1 MSINLT
7 KGQRIAVGQTNVTV
21 GLGWSPNTG
30 VGEKF
35 DLDCSVFLL
44 DKNKML
50 KTEEHFVFFNNLKSP
65 CGSVQHS
72 GDDTTGMNSAGGDDE
87 QIKIDIST
95 LDPDVTELLFVASI
109 HSGQNFGRVRE
120 SYIRIVDN
128 NDGSEIAKYELD
140 ENFSVERSIEFGR
153 LYKFEG
159 VWKFDASGIGYDE
172 DLSFFV
178 EKYYSG
184 NIVK

>member
-1 MSINLT
+1 M
-7 KGQRIAVGQTNVTV
+7 
-21 GLGWSPNTG
+21 
-30 VGEKF
+30 
-35 DLDCSVFLL
+35 
-44 DKNKML
+44 
-50 KTEEHFVFFNNLKSP
+50 
-65 CGSVQHS
+65 
-72 GDDTTGMNSAGGDDE
+72 
-87 QIKIDIST
+87 
-95 LDPDVTELLFVASI
+95 LFVASI
-109 HSGQNFGRVRE
+109 HTGQNFGRVRE

-153 LYKFEG
+153 LYKLEG